1 MLRTLYVGN
10 LYGAR
15 IYIHWSF
22 WLLAI
27 LIVLSNLSEGIPH
40 AISVLGFVF
49 AVFACVFLH
58 EVGHAV
64 AARAFGRATRD
75 ITLLPIG
82 GVARI
87 EGGELNPRAE
97 AWIAIAGPAVNF
109 AIAALLAIVV
119 SVSSWTNI
127 ADTKQLVKM
136 SPWQQLLIA
145 NLVLGG
151 ANLIPAFPLD
161 GGRLLRSVLCYWLEP
176 KGATVLAARIG
187 QWTSGLMVLT
197 AIAWWNG
204 SMILFG
210 VILFL
215 INAFQ
220 RIQSQVMIFT
230 TSSRGPADGSGS
242 PWNGPLDQDPYSSS
256 GYGQYP
262 YDRSNSI
269 GPRDAPGKSHGK
281 TIDAIEVKKLP

>member
-64 AARAFGRATRD
+64 AARAFGRGTRD

-87 EGGELNPRAE
+87 EGGELNPRADG
-97 AWIAIAGPAVNF
+97 WIAIAGPAVNF
-109 AIAALLAIVV
+109 AIGALLAIVV
-119 SVSSWTNI
+119 SFSSWTNM

-136 SPWQQLLIA
+136 SPWQQLFIA
-145 NLVLGG
+145 NLFLGG

-161 GGRLLRSVLCYWLEP
+161 GGRLLRSILCYWLEP
-176 KGATVLAARIG
+176 KGATILASRVG
-187 QWTSGLMVLT
+187 QWTSGLMVLS
-197 AIAWWNG
+197 AIAWWNV

-210 VILFL
+210 VVLFL
-215 INAFQ
+215 INTFQ
-220 RIQSQVMIFT
+220 RIQSQLLIFT
-230 TSSRGPADGSGS
+230 TSNRGPFEGGGARWYGPMGSDPFS
-242 PWNGPLDQDPYSSS
+242 PS
-256 GYGQYP
+256 GYGQP
-262 YDRSNSI
+262 QFDRGDSL
-269 GPRDAPGKSHGK
+269 GPGNAQGK
-281 TIDAIEVKKLP
+281 TIDAIEVKELP

>member
-1 MLRTLYVGN
+1 
-10 LYGAR
+10 
-15 IYIHWSF
+15 
-22 WLLAI
+22 
-27 LIVLSNLSEGIPH
+27 
-40 AISVLGFVF
+40 
-49 AVFACVFLH
+49 
-58 EVGHAV
+58 
-64 AARAFGRATRD
+64 
-75 ITLLPIG
+75 
-82 GVARI
+82 
-87 EGGELNPRAE
+87 
-97 AWIAIAGPAVNF
+97 
-109 AIAALLAIVV
+109 
-119 SVSSWTNI
+119 
-127 ADTKQLVKM
+127 
-136 SPWQQLLIA
+136 
-145 NLVLGG
+145 
-151 ANLIPAFPLD
+151 
-161 GGRLLRSVLCYWLEP
+161 
-176 KGATVLAARIG
+176 
-187 QWTSGLMVLT
+187 MVLT